1 MKIQQK
7 WTMCLALACV
17 ALAFSSA
24 AYAASVGTVQAEL
37 YGAPGWGNG
46 APGSYAPMST
56 DPRNICT
63 GVYRLRI
70 NTADGTYSGPGGTT
84 IVDYAKANNSAH
96 TIDAFCSDIHQDAP
110 TSFTTY
116 NVINLNDDT
125 AIFGGISS
133 AQRDQKVGDL
143 YKLFANYARSN
154 WTDEQ
159 AAAFQSCV
167 WEIVNEAPGN
177 GYAVNQN
184 AGTFYE
190 IGAWWTGTANNWLTS
205 LSSLPTVN
213 QASLDLFVL
222 QNDQSQ
228 DYSAVGIGV
237 GTRTIPEPVTMLGLI
252 AGAGGVA
259 GYLRRRRAQQ

>member
-1 MKIQQK
+1 MISK
-7 WTMCLALACV
+7 WSICV
-17 ALAFSSA
+17 AVACAAMAVSAA
-24 AYAASVGTVQAEL
+24 AYAASVGTVEAEL

-63 GVYRLRI
+63 GVYRLQI
-70 NTADGTYSGPGGTT
+70 NTAAGTYTGTGGTT
-84 IVDYAKANNSAH
+84 IVNYASAANSAH
-96 TIDAFCSDIHQDAP
+96 TIDAFCSDIYQDAP

-116 NVINLNDDT
+116 NVMNLNDDT
-125 AIFGGISS
+125 AIFGGIS
-133 AQRDQKVGDL
+133 AADRGQKVADL
-143 YKLFANYARSN
+143 YKLFANYSRSN

-167 WEIVNEAPGN
+167 WEIINETPGTAYSVSQ
-177 GYAVNQN
+177 G

-190 IGAWWTGTANNWLTS
+190 IGAYWTGTANDWLTS

-213 QASLDLFVL
+213 QPGLDLFVL
-222 QNDQSQ
+222 QNDESQ

-237 GTRTIPEPVTMLGLI
+237 GTRLIPEPLTMLGLV
-252 AGAGGVA
+252 ASVGGVA
-259 GYLRRRRAQQ
+259 GYIRNRRLAK